1 MIGPVSGTGRAMM
14 ASLQQAIEK
23 GMPPDQAV
31 QYVKSMATQGV
42 APLTDLYAM
51 MNQFQRLKQRQVK
64 PPQTPPTIKDQLN
77 ALDQQRQ
84 MPQAPQQGNI
94 QQMQAPPPAGQPMD
108 RGLGAIDAGLMEYP
122 KFAGGGVVALA
133 GGGDPE
139 DYEGIYG
146 RLKGSK
152 QILGGLL
159 GTGVSAEN
167 LSMLRDPNQFSTEEV
182 ARLFA
187 IALSK
192 GDLET
197 ATPLRYV
204 LRNRGLDDN
213 TLTNIER
220 KTREGLRA
228 QEGARAQE
236 AQAAKLNVLRTG
248 QPVTQAPPPAAPVA
262 APPAPVVERRAP
274 VMAPPAATAPPPRQ
288 DKTEDYYKELRDF
301 RQREGLGGAREEM
314 RQFLSSEEKRLEKA
328 YGEDRRMAFAD
339 VGFRM
344 AAAASRPGATFL
356 GAMAE
361 GALNGTQ
368 ALRAINKEIAEN
380 RRLLKQTAIK
390 LKEAD
395 ELEKEGD
402 YKAAMGLF
410 REARQEELKL
420 YELDQNLKNDRAKIA
435 LQSKGLDIQ
444 SEQATATRDLTE
456 LYRSGQERD
465 RKIALREQILGRSA
479 YPTLELQAA
488 NTDDPEKLAT
498 LQKRMSA
505 IMADANRRAGLNE
518 DLLMNPQDAATAS
531 SPVEYYVPG
540 KGFMKPPGG

>member
-14 ASLQQAIEK
+14 ASLQGAMAK
-23 GMPPDQAV
+23 GMPADQAI

-51 MNQFQRLKQRQVK
+51 MNQFQRLKQQKVE
-64 PPQTPPTIKDQLN
+64 PPQTPPTIKDQLD
-77 ALDQQRQ
+77 ALDQQQQ
-84 MPQAPQQGNI
+84 MPQQGGI
-94 QQMQAPPPAGQPMD
+94 AQLQAAPPQGQPMD

-122 KFAGGGVVALA
+122 QFAGGGVVALA
-133 GGGDPE
+133 EGGGLDV
-139 DYEGIYG
+139 EGIYSRG
-146 RLKGSK
+146 KPEGYDRFGDLEMSMFTKK
-152 QILGGLL
+152 A
-159 GTGVSAEN
+159 GVED
-167 LSMLRDPNQFSTEEV
+167 L

-187 IALSK
+187 MALSRNDFDTASRLEPFLLQK
-192 GDLET
+192 GISQSELGEIRKQT
-197 ATPLRYV
+197 A
-204 LRNRGLDDN
+204 RGVRGVKESAVPD
-213 TLTNIER
+213 
-220 KTREGLRA
+220 RA
-228 QEGARAQE
+228 ALE
-236 AQAAKLNVLRTG
+236 AQFLTG
-248 QPVTQAPPPAAPVA
+248 QSPYAPNAAPPPVTEAPPP

-274 VMAPPAATAPPPRQ
+274 VMAAPAATAPPPKE
-288 DKTEDYYKELRDF
+288 DKTDDYYKELRDF
-301 RQREGLGGAREEM
+301 RQREGLGAAREEM
-314 RQFLSSEEKRLEKA
+314 RQFLTSEEKRLEKA

-339 VGFRM
+339 VGFKM

-361 GALNGTQ
+361 GAMNGTQ
-368 ALRAINKEIAEN
+368 ALRAINKEIADN
-380 RRLLKQTAIK
+380 RRLLKQTSIK
-390 LKEAD
+390 LKEAE

-402 YKAAMGLF
+402 YKAAIG
-410 REARQEELKL
+410 RYKDARQEELKL
-420 YELDQNLKNDRAKIA
+420 YELDEGLKNDRAKIA

-488 NTDDPEKLAT
+488 NTTDPEKLAS
-498 LQKRMSA
+498 LQKKMDA
-505 IMADANRRAGLNE
+505 IMAEANRRAGLNE
-518 DLLMNPQDAATAS
+518 DLLMNPQEAGAAS

>member
-1 MIGPVSGTGRAMM
+1 
-14 ASLQQAIEK
+14 
-23 GMPPDQAV
+23 
-31 QYVKSMATQGV
+31 
-42 APLTDLYAM
+42 
-51 MNQFQRLKQRQVK
+51 
-64 PPQTPPTIKDQLN
+64 
-77 ALDQQRQ
+77 
-84 MPQAPQQGNI
+84 
-94 QQMQAPPPAGQPMD
+94 MD

-122 KFAGGGVVALA
+122 QFAGGGVVALA

-167 LSMLRDPNQFSTEEV
+167 LSMLRDPSQFSTEEV

-187 IALSK
+187 VALSK

-228 QEGARAQE
+228 QEDVRAQE
-236 AQAAKLNVLRTG
+236 AQAEKLNVLRTG
-248 QPVTQAPPPAAPVA
+248 QPTAPVAAPPAAPVA

-274 VMAPPAATAPPPRQ
+274 VMAAPAATAPPPKE
-288 DKTEDYYKELRDF
+288 DKTDDYYKELRDF
-301 RQREGLGGAREEM
+301 RQREGLGAAREEM
-314 RQFLSSEEKRLEKA
+314 RQFLTSEEKRLEKA

-339 VGFRM
+339 VGFKM

-361 GALNGTQ
+361 GAMNGTQ
-368 ALRAINKEIAEN
+368 ALRAINKEIADN
-380 RRLLKQTAIK
+380 RRLLKQTSIK
-390 LKEAD
+390 LKEAE

-402 YKAAMGLF
+402 YKAAIG
-410 REARQEELKL
+410 RYKDARQEELKL
-420 YELDQNLKNDRAKIA
+420 YELNEGLKNDRAKIE

-444 SEQATATRDLTE
+444 SEQAAATRDLTE
-456 LYRSGQERD
+456 QYRSGQERD

-488 NTDDPEKLAT
+488 NTDDPEKRMS
-498 LQKRMSA
+498 LQKKMDA
-505 IMADANRRAGLNE
+505 IMAEANRRAGLNE
-518 DLLMNPQDAATAS
+518 DLLMNPQEASAAS

>member
-14 ASLQQAIEK
+14 ASLQGAMAK
-23 GMPPDQAV
+23 GMPADQAI

-51 MNQFQRLKQRQVK
+51 MNQFQRLKQQKVE
-64 PPQTPPTIKDQLN
+64 PPQTPPTIKDQLD
-77 ALDQQRQ
+77 ALDQQQQ
-84 MPQAPQQGNI
+84 MPQQGGI
-94 QQMQAPPPAGQPMD
+94 AQLQAAPPQGQPMD

-122 KFAGGGVVALA
+122 KFANGGVVALA
-133 GGGDPE
+133 EGGGLDV
-139 DYEGIYG
+139 EGIYSRG
-146 RLKGSK
+146 KPEGYDRFGDLEMSMFTKK
-152 QILGGLL
+152 A
-159 GTGVSAEN
+159 GVED
-167 LSMLRDPNQFSTEEV
+167 L

-187 IALSK
+187 MALSRNDFDTASRLEPFLLQK
-192 GDLET
+192 GISQSELGEIRKQT
-197 ATPLRYV
+197 A
-204 LRNRGLDDN
+204 RGVRGVKESAVPD
-213 TLTNIER
+213 
-220 KTREGLRA
+220 RA
-228 QEGARAQE
+228 ALE
-236 AQAAKLNVLRTG
+236 AQFLTG
-248 QPVTQAPPPAAPVA
+248 QSPYAPNAAPPPVTEAPPP

-274 VMAPPAATAPPPRQ
+274 VMAAPAATAPPPKE
-288 DKTEDYYKELRDF
+288 DKTDDYYKELRDF
-301 RQREGLGGAREEM
+301 RQREGLGAAREEM
-314 RQFLSSEEKRLEKA
+314 RQFLTSEEKRLEKA

-339 VGFRM
+339 VGFKM

-361 GALNGTQ
+361 GAMNGTQ
-368 ALRAINKEIAEN
+368 ALRAINKEIADN
-380 RRLLKQTAIK
+380 RRLLKQTSIK
-390 LKEAD
+390 LKEAE

-402 YKAAMGLF
+402 YKAAIG
-410 REARQEELKL
+410 RYKDARQEELKL
-420 YELDQNLKNDRAKIA
+420 YELDEGLKNDRAKIA

-488 NTDDPEKLAT
+488 NTTDPEKLAS
-498 LQKRMSA
+498 LQKKMDA
-505 IMADANRRAGLNE
+505 IMAEANRRAGLNE
-518 DLLMNPQDAATAS
+518 DLLMNPQEAGAAS

>member
-14 ASLQQAIEK
+14 SSLQQAIQK

-42 APLTDLYAM
+42 APLADLYAM
-51 MNQFQRLKQRQVK
+51 MNQFQRLKQPQVK

-84 MPQAPQQGNI
+84 MPQGNI
-94 QQMQAPPPAGQPMD
+94 QQMQAPAPAGQPMD

-139 DYEGIYG
+139 DYEEIYG

-213 TLTNIER
+213 TLTDIER
-220 KTREGLRA
+220 KTRTGVQA
-228 QEGARAQE
+228 QEDVRAQE
-236 AQAAKLNVLRTG
+236 AQAEKLNVLRTG
-248 QPVTQAPPPAAPVA
+248 QPTVPVAAAPAPVA
-262 APPAPVVERRAP
+262 APPAPVAERRPAI
-274 VMAPPAATAPPPRQ
+274 MGGGAASAPPAR
-288 DKTEDYYKELRDF
+288 EDITDEQYEKLQAF
-301 RQREGLGGAREEM
+301 RKREGLGAAREEM
-314 RQFLSSEEKRLEKA
+314 RQFLTGEEKRLDKA
-328 YGEDRRMAFAD
+328 YGEDRRLAFAD
-339 VGFRM
+339 IGFKM

-356 GAMAE
+356 GALAE
-361 GALNGTQ
+361 GAMSGTQ
-368 ALRAINKEIAEN
+368 AMRAMNKELAEN
-380 RRLLKQTAIK
+380 KRLLKQSMIK

-402 YKAAMGLF
+402 YKAAMGLN
-410 REARQEELKL
+410 REARAEALKL
-420 YELDQNLKNDRAKIA
+420 YELRENLKTDYAKIRA
-435 LQSKGLDIQ
+435 T
-444 SEQATATRDLTE
+444 ENATAASREYTMASQDENRRLRATE
-456 LYRSGQERD
+456 N
-465 RKIALREQILGRSA
+465 ALRYTQADPNYLTKTYKLNALMKDPEENATEIAKLQGEIRDIERKYEVKFGMNPEDVTAASDA
-479 YPTLELQAA
+479 VAELQR
-488 NTDDPEKLAT
+488 LA
-498 LQKRMSA
+498 SA
-505 IMADANRRAGLNE
+505 RGLN
-518 DLLMNPQDAATAS
+518 L
-531 SPVEYYVPG
+531 VPAR
-540 KGFMKPPGG
+540 